1 MHFARGT
8 GLVDG
13 IVVTEPWLNMN
24 SDCTRIKE
32 SPWPFVPTSAI
43 MTSPSSAPG
52 VLGADRADLPV
63 LSLDANSDRGFSRF
77 CPRPLP
83 ATELDGASSATLRY
97 FCCWGPDTIT
107 SGKTGMLFSIEYA
120 RVSASSADLTLFR
133 QPKWEHLHVKPKDQ
147 GVDLSL

>member
-32 SPWPFVPTSAI
+32 SPCPFVSTSAI

-83 ATELDGASSATLRY
+83 ATELDGASSATYSQVLLLL
-97 FCCWGPDTIT
+97 G
-107 SGKTGMLFSIEYA
+107 A
-120 RVSASSADLTLFR
+120 RHDHFR
-133 QPKWEHLHVKPKDQ
+133 QNWDVVQH
-147 GVDLSL
+147 